1 MQFTSRELQLLS
13 AAVNPDPIA
22 ATASW
27 RRWSSEISL
36 EDAPYPERRL
46 LSAVY
51 GHLSLIAPAFDL
63 PSKMRGKARA
73 TFAGNHLIARE
84 MFQLSESLS
93 AVTPVILSEAM
104 GICLRFDAW
113 ATRDVRVADI
123 HVSAGALK
131 NVGVALSA
139 AGWEFQSDE
148 ILRAF
153 ADPEA
158 ASFSTLIAEK
168 GRVVVRIHWR
178 FASDRIDGPLT
189 RALWADAESIVYL
202 GNSGR
207 IQSAEDSLVT
217 ILCDRLKSDD
227 RSDALLAAVD
237 AARLLPVCRPERLAS
252 RLETASLVGSF
263 RELTTMLRELGA
275 PEESVARIKSSIAS
289 RGAAAAI
296 DSITPDSVGRERAAT
311 TEVAVTRKAAHFFLW
326 HVLGRR
332 ARIERILLRFGG
344 PFFDTLKRSE
354 QRRDDAARSDFDQV
368 GYADRAIEGD
378 DLRIM
383 LGPLD
388 IRVLIR
394 LPSMG
399 DHTVIF
405 EFAADDTF
413 VGGGRINVFANGRY
427 LATVDREDLVGADQW
442 RVFVPSGA
450 LFGRWVELSLRAERV
465 DARQRK
471 RTGNDLT
478 NLALQRLRIMPS
490 EPAASLARSRPWPGS
505 NLQSFPSPAGER

>member
-1 MQFTSRELQLLS
+1 MQFTPRELQLLT
-13 AAVNPDPIA
+13 AAIDPDPIA

-27 RRWSSEISL
+27 RRWSSQISL

-84 MFQLSESLS
+84 IFQLRESLS
-93 AVTPVILSEAM
+93 AVTPVILSEAI
-104 GICLRFDAW
+104 GICLRFNAW

-123 HVSAGALK
+123 HISAGSLK
-131 NVGVALSA
+131 NVGAALSA
-139 AGWEFQSDE
+139 AGWDFQSDD
-148 ILRAF
+148 ILRAL

-158 ASFSTLIAEK
+158 ASFSTLIAAK
-168 GRVVVRIHWR
+168 GHVVVRIHWR
-178 FASDRIDGPLT
+178 FASERIDGPLT

-227 RSDALLAAVD
+227 RSDALLSAVD

-252 RLETASLVGSF
+252 RLATASLVGSF
-263 RELTTMLRELGA
+263 RELTTLLRELGA
-275 PEESVARIKSSIAS
+275 PEESVVRITSSIAS
-289 RGAAAAI
+289 TAAAI

-311 TEVAVTRKAAHFFLW
+311 ADVAVTRKAAHFFLW
-326 HVLGRR
+326 HMLGRR
-332 ARIERILLRFGG
+332 ARIERMLLRFGG
-344 PFFDTLKRSE
+344 PFFDTPKGFER
-354 QRRDDAARSDFDQV
+354 RRDNVAPIDFDLI
-368 GYADRAIEGD
+368 GYADGAIEGD
-378 DLRIM
+378 DLRII
-383 LGPLD
+383 LDPAD
-388 IRVLIR
+388 IRVLIP

-399 DHTVIF
+399 DHTVII
-405 EFAADDTF
+405 EFVADDMS
-413 VGGGRINVFANGRY
+413 VCGGRINVFANGRY
-427 LATVDREDLVGADQW
+427 LATLDREDVVGAGQW
-442 RVFVPSGA
+442 RVFVPGDV

-465 DARQRK
+465 DAKQRK
-471 RTGNDLT
+471 RTGNDMT
-478 NLALQRLRIMPS
+478 KLALQRLRIMPS
-490 EPAASLARSRPWPGS
+490 ETAASLARSRPRPGS
-505 NLQSFPSPAGER
+505 NLQSFPSTAGEC